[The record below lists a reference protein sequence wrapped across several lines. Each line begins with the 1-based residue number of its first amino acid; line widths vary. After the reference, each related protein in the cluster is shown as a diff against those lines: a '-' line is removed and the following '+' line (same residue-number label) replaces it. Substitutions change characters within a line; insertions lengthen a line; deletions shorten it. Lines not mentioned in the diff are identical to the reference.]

1 MLISLAAMPVL
12 AKSHDFKRLGA
23 FSLWGISLHIAS
35 VGQGVNIETAFLP
48 GC

>member
-1 MLISLAAMPVL
+1 MSISLAAIL
-12 AKSHDFKRLGA
+12 AWAKWHDFKRL
-23 FSLWGISLHIAS
+23 SKIPLWAISLHIAS